1 MSSVFNNKLKVY
13 KSNITG
19 EEKDYVV
26 NNYLW
31 VVLENEFGLT
41 QSQFDDQLAKGESLT
56 LAKFVTAVLVANG
69 IDTTF
74 EEVVKHTDST
84 QVTEFY
90 DGFFKIAWPQAAQFL
105 EEMRSEKET
114 GKTEK

>member
-13 KSNITG
+13 KSDITG
-19 EEKDYVV
+19 EEKNYVV

-31 VVLENEFGLT
+31 VVLENEFGLS
-41 QSQFDDQLAKGESLT
+41 QSKFDDQLAKGESLT
-56 LAKFVTAVLVANG
+56 LAKFVTAVLIANG
-69 IDTTF
+69 VDTTF

-90 DGFFKIAWPQAAQFL
+90 DGFFKIAWPQAAKYL
-105 EEMRSEKET
+105 EEMRSDKVAGEAEK
-114 GKTEK
+114 